1 MHTYVLEEKMKGQG
15 EQYKATSFLFNYI
28 YFKICSLVTAM
39 QKLEP
44 YDIGITLKML
54 TWQQCQE

>member
-54 TWQQCQE
+54 T